1 MQTNVLAVQR
11 ALERALAFAHAA
23 LDDPSEHKVLQAR
36 YYAEAVLPR
45 VTRLAP
51 AQLGEASL
59 LVERVR
65 HLRAVLSVL
74 ERRTGAAAGSY
85 N

>member
-1 MQTNVLAVQR
+1 MINVQTLQR
-11 ALERALAFAHAA
+11 SLERALAFAHAA
-23 LDDPSEHKVLQAR
+23 LDDPSESNVLQAR
-36 YYAEAVLPR
+36 RYAEAVLPR
-45 VTRLAP
+45 VTAIAP
-51 AQLGEASL
+51 AALSEASL

-74 ERRTGAAAGSY
+74 DRRLGAAVGSY

>member
-1 MQTNVLAVQR
+1 MSNVQAVQR
-11 ALERALAFAHAA
+11 SLERALAFAHAA
-23 LDDPSEHKVLQAR
+23 LDNPSESNVMQAR
-36 YYAEAVLPR
+36 SYAEAVLPR
-45 VTRLAP
+45 VTSLAP
-51 AQLGEASL
+51 AALGEATL

-74 ERRTGAAAGSY
+74 DRRLGAAAGGY